1 MSLLDKLK
9 SLLGLGSS
17 DEEPR
22 QDVGVTVERTVGE
35 SESADED
42 TEQTGDVEDEP
53 DEATADED
61 GASETDGAAEDDSID
76 DDALIDEAEPD
87 EEGETVDA
95 ESTDD
100 PGAEAESA
108 EADVDEDLE
117 DVDAEEDPEDVDAE
131 EDPEDADADE
141 EPTRPTTDTDE
152 LEDIK
157 GIGPAYAERLGEAG
171 IESIAELA
179 DADPAEIAADTGLSE
194 SRVENWVEQAKV
206 R

>member
-117 DVDAEEDPEDVDAE
+117 DVDAEEDPED
-131 EDPEDADADE
+131 ADADE